1 MSEPDILCDVIDN
14 ALLHLYLTVAETTRY
29 TPIPKRNEV
38 LLRYLKPLAKDKAYR
53 GARKEIRSFLVLGK
67 TRGCNLESKLIELHE
82 LSLRYDKNAS
92 DAHQLF
98 DVLGQ
103 IEDRLGFPTRFINYL
118 NKGEQPQA
126 NTIYMLQ
133 EHIENGFVESG
144 EQVAPVS
151 LFLESSTVVSV
162 QAFIN
167 ESGLFLAE
175 LQQMNEGAKQGHIVL
190 HPKLMLR

>member
-14 ALLHLYLTVAETTRY
+14 ALLYLYLTVTETTRY
-29 TPIPKRNEV
+29 TPIPKRNEA

-53 GARKEIRSFLVLGK
+53 GARKEIRSFLALGK
-67 TRGCNLESKLIELHE
+67 KPGCNLESKLVELHE

-92 DAHQLF
+92 DARRLF
-98 DVLGQ
+98 NMLGQ
-103 IEDRLGFPTRFINYL
+103 IEDRLGFPTRFIDYL
-118 NKGEQPQA
+118 NGEQPQA

-133 EHIENGFVESG
+133 KHIENGFVETG

-151 LFLESSTVVSV
+151 LFLESSKLASLLE
-162 QAFIN
+162 FIN
-167 ESGLFLAE
+167 ASGLFQAE

-190 HPKLMLR
+190 HPITKDS

>member
-14 ALLHLYLTVAETTRY
+14 ALLHLYLTVTETTRY
-29 TPIPKRNEV
+29 TPIPKRNEA

-53 GARKEIRSFLVLGK
+53 GARKEIRSFLALGK
-67 TRGCNLESKLIELHE
+67 KPGCNLESKLVELQE

-92 DAHQLF
+92 DARRLF
-98 DVLGQ
+98 NMLGQ
-103 IEDRLGFPTRFINYL
+103 IEDRLGFPTRFIDYL
-118 NKGEQPQA
+118 NGEQPQA

-133 EHIENGFVESG
+133 EHIENGFIESG

-151 LFLESSTVVSV
+151 LFFESSKVASLLE
-162 QAFIN
+162 FIN
-167 ESGLFLAE
+167 TSGLFLAE

-190 HPKLMLR
+190 HPTSKED

>member
-14 ALLHLYLTVAETTRY
+14 ALLHLYLTVTETTRY
-29 TPIPKRNEV
+29 TPIPKRNEA

-53 GARKEIRSFLVLGK
+53 GARKEIRSFLALGK
-67 TRGCNLESKLIELHE
+67 KPGCNLESKLVELHE

-92 DAHQLF
+92 DARRLF
-98 DVLGQ
+98 NMLGQ
-103 IEDRLGFPTRFINYL
+103 IEDRLGFPTRFIDYL
-118 NKGEQPQA
+118 NGEQPQA

-133 EHIENGFVESG
+133 EHIENGFIESR

-151 LFLESSTVVSV
+151 LFLESSKVASLLE
-162 QAFIN
+162 FIN
-167 ESGLFLAE
+167 TSGLFLAE

-190 HPKLMLR
+190 HPTTKES

>member
-14 ALLHLYLTVAETTRY
+14 ALLHLYLTVTESTRY
-29 TPIPKRNEV
+29 TPIPKRNEA

-53 GARKEIRSFLVLGK
+53 GARKEIRSFLALGK
-67 TRGCNLESKLIELHE
+67 KPGSNLESKLVELHE

-92 DAHQLF
+92 DARRLF
-98 DVLGQ
+98 NMLGQ
-103 IEDRLGFPTRFINYL
+103 IEDRLGFPTRFIDYL
-118 NKGEQPQA
+118 NGEQPQA

-133 EHIENGFVESG
+133 EHIENGFIESG

-151 LFLESSTVVSV
+151 LFFESSKVASLLE
-162 QAFIN
+162 FIN
-167 ESGLFLAE
+167 TSGLFLAE

-190 HPKLMLR
+190 HPTSKED

>member
-1 MSEPDILCDVIDN
+1 MSEPDIFCDVIDN
-14 ALLHLYLTVAETTRY
+14 ALLHLYLTVTESTRY
-29 TPIPKRNEV
+29 TPIPKRNDI
-38 LLRYLKPLAKDKAYR
+38 LIRYLKPLAKDIAYR
-53 GARKEIRSFLVLGK
+53 RAKKEIKSFLRLG
-67 TRGCNLESKLIELHE
+67 RNPGCNLESKLVELHE

-103 IEDRLGFPTRFINYL
+103 IEARLGFPTRFINYL
-118 NKGEQPQA
+118 NGEQPKA

-133 EHIENGFVESG
+133 EHIENGFIESG

-151 LFLESSTVVSV
+151 LFLESSKVDDV
-162 QAFIN
+162 QALIN
-167 ESGLFLAE
+167 ASRLFLAE

-190 HPKLMLR
+190 HPKLMSR